1 MMGRTHAVSGTL
13 AFGGAT
19 LAFAFSVP
27 ELIIGVILATGAS
40 MMPDLDHPNATMTK
54 SLGPL
59 SWIACHFVILPIFG
73 GHRKGTHSIFFAV
86 VIGIGAQVA
95 LMYRHEIAGGV
106 ALSILMSL
114 AVGSLVRLFKIR
126 GWADDISG
134 IVVSPAVVFLTD
146 IDLRMVPPALMLG
159 CLAHVAG
166 DCLTDRGC
174 PVLWPLS
181 SKKWTVGL
189 FTTNKIGE
197 KIAFF
202 VIVAGIIAIIGFHAG
217 TLTGVLK

>member
-19 LAFAFSVP
+19 LAYAFSVP
-27 ELIIGVILATGAS
+27 ELIIGVVIATGAS

-59 SWIACHFVILPIFG
+59 SWVANLIIVVIFG
-73 GHRKGTHSIFFAV
+73 GHRKGTHSIAFAV
-86 VIGIGAQVA
+86 VVGIGAQIA
-95 LMYRHEIAGGV
+95 LTYRHELAGGI
-106 ALSILMSL
+106 ALSVLMSL
-114 AVGSLVRLFKIR
+114 AVGSLVRLFKIK
-126 GWADDISG
+126 GWADDLAG
-134 IVVSPAVVFLTD
+134 IAVSPAVVFLTD

-166 DCLTDRGC
+166 DCLTDHGC

-189 FTTNKIGE
+189 FSTGKFGE

-202 VIVAGIIAIIGFHAG
+202 VIVAGIITIIGYHAG
-217 TLTGVLK
+217 ALTGVIQ